1 MLIKL
6 PKIMPTH
13 QATFINDEFKNGY
26 QPNESRTIVTEIVNG
41 KIRVTSPGAW
51 PGPDPIIYDT
61 EEDFFKDWRIESPDN
76 FRGWQVIL
84 NNPGNG

>member
-26 QPNESRTIVTEIVNG
+26 MENEPKIIVSEHTIEG
-41 KIRVTSPGAW
+41 KLRVTSKGPW
-51 PGPDPIIYDT
+51 PDPSPILYNKD
-61 EEDFFKDWRIESPDN
+61 EDFHKDWK
-76 FRGWQVIL
+76 IL
-84 NNPGNG
+84 STQGNR